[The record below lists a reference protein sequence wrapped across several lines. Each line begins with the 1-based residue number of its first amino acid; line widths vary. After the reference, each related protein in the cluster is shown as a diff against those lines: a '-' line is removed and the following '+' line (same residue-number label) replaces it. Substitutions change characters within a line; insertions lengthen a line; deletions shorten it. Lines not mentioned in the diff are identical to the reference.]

1 MDIFAVFLSPVFNF
15 FLIFFL
21 EISSKSSLLIL
32 LVASLSLLLL
42 WQSLPRSLSSFL
54 ILAEGRQTG
63 MDGWG
68 NWILCITV
76 APLQWAAS
84 RVRLSSIHT
93 YSCACI
99 CLCTDTVLSH
109 SSVVVMWMWVHLH
122 LFFLNSCRTSNRKS
136 LILTTTSPTLPR
148 PHSPLPLPGHL
159 GMYNRSPNASP
170 VSLILIDFDQK
181 YRWRYSDL
189 SKKGYSTGSSC
200 VYSFLVL
207 FFFTSLQRVRR
218 SIPLSCLYG

>member
-1 MDIFAVFLSPVFNF
+1 
-15 FLIFFL
+15 
-21 EISSKSSLLIL
+21 
-32 LVASLSLLLL
+32 
-42 WQSLPRSLSSFL
+42 
-54 ILAEGRQTG
+54 

-68 NWILCITV
+68 NWILCIAV

-84 RVRLSSIHT
+84 CVRLSSVHT

-99 CLCTDTVLSH
+99 YLCTDTVLSH
-109 SSVVVMWMWVHLH
+109 NSVVVMWMWVHLH
-122 LFFLNSCRTSNRKS
+122 LFFSTAVVQATEKVWSWQ
-136 LILTTTSPTLPR
+136 PR
-148 PHSPLPLPGHL
+148 PPRSLGLTPLCPSLDTSVCTT
-159 GMYNRSPNASP
+159 SPNASP

-218 SIPLSCLYG
+218 LIPLSCLYG